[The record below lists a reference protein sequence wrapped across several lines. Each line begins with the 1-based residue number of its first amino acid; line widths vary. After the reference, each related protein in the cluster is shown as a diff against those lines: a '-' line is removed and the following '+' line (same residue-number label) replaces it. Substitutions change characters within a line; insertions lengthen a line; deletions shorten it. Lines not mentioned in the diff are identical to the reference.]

1 MAFEGIVNFFSTM
14 CETADS
20 NKNPNKKMLITHYY
34 ACNYEKAKSA
44 ISSICQNDLNLNMI
58 NIDDHYRELFFE
70 NKKFYIIVTI
80 GLVSAN
86 EISVDAKV
94 KVYSAMGLN
103 KPVKILDNFF
113 NMLNKRLTLKRV
125 GGSKDE

>member
-34 ACNYEKAKSA
+34 ANSYEKTKAA
-44 ISSICQNDLNLNMI
+44 ISSVCQNELNLALI
-58 NIDDHYRELFFE
+58 SIDDHYHELFFE

-80 GLVSAN
+80 GVLSAY

-94 KVYSAMGLN
+94 KVSSFTGLG
-103 KPVKILDNFF
+103 KPAKILDEFF
-113 NMLNKRLTLKRV
+113 TLINKRLTLKRI
-125 GGSKDE
+125 GGSNDE